1 MNIVHSSVETSSPSL
16 SINQNNSQSSST
28 SETEYE
34 RNRKYHKKNIKLLVQ
49 PIDDINYHNSDF
61 LVCDSLQEEIIECI
75 EKMRTDICRCENL
88 YNDIN
93 NLNVNCS
100 RQKKMN
106 IDVLRKKL
114 KTQQIKG
121 LQNIERYV
129 TSIGNVFD
137 DIAENILKRLCRI
150 VTKIEHMHC
159 RKIRP
164 VFSVYKDMKFIE
176 TLIRLI
182 NERASEDLLEQS
194 SNISLFDG
202 ECCVDLD
209 EEKKCKVDIY
219 TCSDKNEA
227 ILKHIINNEF
237 TPELL
242 DLSQQPNVSLDEK
255 YFKEIYLTHNAV
267 LQQQKYLEKV
277 SDEYKKDNYTFK
289 TVCDTNINDTLKDFM
304 RNSKGY
310 ERIKKKHIDT
320 FSRPEKIDAALLNN
334 ISKML
339 PCMFYSGET
348 DMYNMMYY
356 IEAGQILLKYFQ
368 SYMIYKIIAHLLLDD
383 NNDVSP
389 IMNNSCS
396 LSDIIVEKK
405 ADEHD
410 CSKNEKFILVKEIY
424 DQYFQKFNEDSE
436 K

>member
-1 MNIVHSSVETSSPSL
+1 M
-16 SINQNNSQSSST
+16 
-28 SETEYE
+28 
-34 RNRKYHKKNIKLLVQ
+34 
-49 PIDDINYHNSDF
+49 
-61 LVCDSLQEEIIECI
+61 
-75 EKMRTDICRCENL
+75 
-88 YNDIN
+88 
-93 NLNVNCS
+93 
-100 RQKKMN
+100 
-106 IDVLRKKL
+106 
-114 KTQQIKG
+114 
-121 LQNIERYV
+121 
-129 TSIGNVFD
+129 
-137 DIAENILKRLCRI
+137 
-150 VTKIEHMHC
+150 
-159 RKIRP
+159 
-164 VFSVYKDMKFIE
+164 
-176 TLIRLI
+176 
-182 NERASEDLLEQS
+182 
-194 SNISLFDG
+194 
-202 ECCVDLD
+202 
-209 EEKKCKVDIY
+209 
-219 TCSDKNEA
+219 
-227 ILKHIINNEF
+227 KHIIINEF

-242 DLSQQPNVSLDEK
+242 DLSQQPNVSSDEK

-310 ERIKKKHIDT
+310 EIIKKKHIDT